1 MRPALAATILAVLPA
16 TFSFAESAKG
26 RLALDSP
33 AGATFRFEGV
43 VGRRVRAN
51 AENWLL
57 RAPAANPGM
66 LEMFPLRDRQPKPNL
81 VPWAGEFVGKYL
93 ISAIQAM
100 RMSDDPR
107 LEQTVRAVIRLL
119 IASQAEDGYL
129 GPFPK
134 DVRLTANW
142 DLWGHYHVMLAL
154 LMWHDQTGDEAALAA
169 CRKAGELVCKVFL
182 DTGRRPLSAG
192 SDEMNLAVIHAL
204 GRLYRKTGQARC
216 LAMIREIEKD
226 WQKAGDYF
234 RTGLAGV
241 EYFRIP
247 RPRWESLHDLQG
259 LVELYL
265 ITGEE
270 PYRRSFLHHW
280 QSIRRC
286 DRHNNGAF
294 SSGEQ
299 ATGNPYQPGAIETC
313 CTVAWM
319 AITVDALRLTGDP
332 AVADELELSTYNGL
346 LGAQHPSGS
355 WFTYNTP
362 MDGLRE
368 ASHHAIVFQARAG
381 TADLNCCSVN
391 GPRGLGMLSEW
402 AVMQAADGLA
412 VNYYGP
418 MRAECRLADGTAV
431 TLLQETRY
439 PLDGKVRLRVSPAKA
454 CEFTLKL
461 RIPGW
466 ARAADV
472 RVSPGPASAD
482 KQPVAPAGPARPGYL
497 ELRRRWTGGD
507 EIALELDMPLR
518 CESGDLETS
527 GRMSIYR
534 GPILLA
540 CDQRLNAFDEPRIPT
555 ISASDLAR
563 AQVSCPE
570 PEADDERAG
579 RFAPW
584 LLVDLPAG
592 TDSRLRLC
600 DFATAGS
607 SGSRYVSWLRG
618 RELAPPPPVPFEP
631 ADGGAVAPG
640 PIVFTWRRPAADKE
654 RTHTLLVAETPDF
667 AKPALTVSGKPGHRL
682 IVSSQESSRLRANV
696 DYYWKLIARNR
707 AGATESL
714 PPAKRFRIDAARPPL
729 APDQLSEYGEGPA
742 GIVVAAALAGDP
754 KPSYGKLLRSRGF
767 QPAPGIDGKPGG
779 AIQLDGQTG
788 MLVYALRAFP
798 SAEYSVGLWFSY
810 DRKEDRLGQVLSA
823 WDHVMDDPL
832 RICVVGGKLYARIE
846 AGSAWSTEGV
856 AVEPGRWYHAAVV
869 KSASQLTLY
878 VDGKP
883 AARTTVP
890 AEVHSA
896 ARDFALGG
904 NPHYTGP
911 SEHLACRVARLAF
924 YARAMGPGEIAE
936 VVARERTR

>member
-1 MRPALAATILAVLPA
+1 
-16 TFSFAESAKG
+16 
-26 RLALDSP
+26 
-33 AGATFRFEGV
+33 
-43 VGRRVRAN
+43 
-51 AENWLL
+51 
-57 RAPAANPGM
+57 
-66 LEMFPLRDRQPKPNL
+66 
-81 VPWAGEFVGKYL
+81 
-93 ISAIQAM
+93 
-100 RMSDDPR
+100 
-107 LEQTVRAVIRLL
+107 
-119 IASQAEDGYL
+119 
-129 GPFPK
+129 
-134 DVRLTANW
+134 
-142 DLWGHYHVMLAL
+142 
-154 LMWHDQTGDEAALAA
+154 
-169 CRKAGELVCKVFL
+169 
-182 DTGRRPLSAG
+182 
-192 SDEMNLAVIHAL
+192 MNLAVIHAL
-204 GRLYRKTGQARC
+204 GRLYRKTGQSRY
-216 LAMIREIEKD
+216 LAMMREIEKD
-226 WQKAGDYF
+226 WQQAGDYF

-241 EYFRIP
+241 EYFKIP

-270 PYRRSFLHHW
+270 RYRRSFLNHW

-319 AITVDALRLTGDP
+319 AITIDALRLCGDP

-362 MDGLRE
+362 MDGVRE

-381 TADLNCCSVN
+381 TPDLNCCSVN

-402 AVMQAADGLA
+402 AVMQGADGLA

-418 MRAECRLADGTAV
+418 MRAECRLADGTPVAL
-431 TLLQETRY
+431 TQDTRY
-439 PLDGKVRLRVSPAKA
+439 PLDGKVRIRVSPAKPS
-454 CEFTLKL
+454 EFTLKL

-466 ARAADV
+466 ARGAEV
-472 RVSPGPASAD
+472 RVSPGPAE
-482 KQPVAPAGPARPGYL
+482 PVRPGYL

-507 EIALELDMPLR
+507 EITLDLGMPLR
-518 CESGDLETS
+518 YESGDLEMS
-527 GRMSIYR
+527 GRMSLYR

-540 CDQRLNAFDEPRIPT
+540 YDQRLNSFDESQIPV
-555 ISASDLAR
+555 IAPSDLAQ
-563 AQVSCPE
+563 AQVSFPE
-570 PEADDERAG
+570 PDAGVERAG

-592 TDSRLRLC
+592 KDSRLRLC

-607 SGSRYVSWLRG
+607 SGSRYVSWLAG

-631 ADGGAVAPG
+631 CDGAAVPPG
-640 PIVFTWRRPAADKE
+640 HVIFTWRRPAADKE
-654 RTHTLLVAETPDF
+654 RTHTLLVAETPDL
-667 AKPALTVSGKPGHRL
+667 ATPVLAISGKPGNRL
-682 IVSSQESSRLRANV
+682 IVSPQQSSRLSPKV
-696 DYYWKLIARNR
+696 DYYWKLIARNGV
-707 AGATESL
+707 GATESL
-714 PPAKRFRIDAARPPL
+714 PPAKRFRIDPSLPPL
-729 APDQLSEYGEGPA
+729 APDQLSEYGEGPG
-742 GIVVAAALAGDP
+742 GIVVAAGLAGDP

-779 AIQLDGQTG
+779 AIQLDGQAG

-798 SAEYSVGLWFSY
+798 STDYTVSVWFFY

-832 RICVVGGKLYARIE
+832 RICIVGGKLYARIE
-846 AGSAWSTEGV
+846 SGSAWSTEGV

-869 KSASQLTLY
+869 KSGSQLALY

-883 AARTTVP
+883 AARIT
-890 AEVHSA
+890 AAGEVHSA

-924 YARAMGPGEIAE
+924 YARAMAPHEIAE
-936 VVARERTR
+936 VFRREGAR